1 MKTITD
7 QNNPGLTK
15 GDALHGYTIK
25 AIAPLQVID
34 SVLYEL
40 EHDAT
45 GAKHVHISNNDAE
58 NTFSVAFKTVPQ
70 DSTGVAHILEHTALC
85 GSRQFPVRDPFFSM
99 LKRSLST
106 FMNAFTASD
115 WTMYPFA
122 TLNRKD
128 FYNLADVYLDSAF
141 YPNIDELSFKQEGHR
156 LEIEPIAS
164 ETDHSRLVY
173 KGVVYN
179 EMKGAM
185 SSPNQVMARF
195 LMNALYPDVTYR
207 HNSGGEPAVIPS
219 LTHAELIAFHR
230 RHYHPGN
237 AFFYTYGNLPLNE
250 HLRFINTKILSH
262 FGRIDPKTDVPRQ
275 PRWLKPRTASH
286 PYPLGSNENP
296 EKKYQ
301 VCVAW
306 LCADIRDSFEVL
318 VLTLLEQI
326 LLGNSSS
333 PLRRALIESGLGSAL
348 SDGSGFDPD
357 NRDTLFACGLKDVK
371 KTDAHAIETVISDVL
386 NHLVDNGIEAERIE
400 SAIHQLEF
408 HRKEVTNTP
417 YPYGIKLLLSFGS
430 SWFHGGTP
438 SKHLNI
444 DADLK
449 KLREALAKGNFFEN
463 RITQYFLGN
472 PHKLLFTL
480 TPDQTLAAKE
490 TERVAQELAALKRQL
505 TPADLNK
512 IAADAD
518 ALKQLQETGEDLSC
532 LPTLALNEIPPS
544 IQKVKADNA
553 FSDTSAICYTQPT
566 AGIVY
571 FTAAAGAG
579 ALPQELLPLISLFC
593 SALPRMGTAKRN
605 YAQMAQRISLYT
617 GGIGLAPVVRTG
629 FDADEGC
636 IPFTTFGGKCLERNQ
651 ANMFSIIE
659 ELLCQYAFT
668 DSERLKSILFEYR
681 AGLEAMVVQNG
692 HHLAMAL
699 ACRHFSPTLALSES
713 WQGIHQLKRIKALTD
728 QIANPEL
735 CESRLEQVAADLAQI
750 GQLLFKREN
759 FKMGLVGEEQALHDA
774 EPTVAALQNLI
785 QTGAKNGFT
794 PPSLNEYAKESHR
807 EGWSTA
813 TAVAFVASAFKT
825 VRLNHKDA
833 AALSVIAK
841 LMRSLYLHR
850 EIREKGGAYGGFALY
865 NSSEGVFALAS
876 YRDPHIINTLDV
888 FAKAADF
895 ICSGRYTDEDI
906 KEAILQVCSV
916 IDKPDTP
923 ATAARKDFY
932 RNLVSLSDETREQY
946 KTRLLALTRKDVVR
960 AAQKYFDRQVNAP
973 CVAVIAGEEQLQNA
987 NAKVSESGLGEHA
1000 LTIEEI

>member
-40 EHDAT
+40 EHDTT
-45 GAKHVHISNNDAE
+45 GARHIHISNKDAE

-115 WTMYPFA
+115 WTMYPFS
-122 TLNRKD
+122 TQNSKD

-156 LEIEPIAS
+156 LEIEQ
-164 ETDHSRLVY
+164 ETQSDNSRLVY

-185 SSPNQVMARF
+185 SSPNQVMARS

-207 HNSGGEPAVIPS
+207 HNSGGEPSVIPS
-219 LTHAELIAFHR
+219 LTHADLVTFHH
-230 RHYHPGN
+230 RHYHPSN
-237 AFFYTYGNLPLNE
+237 AFFYTYGNLPLE
-250 HLRFINTKILSH
+250 KHLQFINTKILSH
-262 FGRIDPKTDVPRQ
+262 FERIDPRTDVPRQ
-275 PRWLKPRTASH
+275 PRWSEPRTASY
-286 PYPLGSNENP
+286 PYPLGPNENP

-306 LCADIRDSFEVL
+306 LCADIKDSFEVL

-371 KTDAHAIETVISDVL
+371 KTDAPAIETIISDVL
-386 NHLVDNGIEAERIE
+386 NNLSSNGIESERIE
-400 SAIHQLEF
+400 SAIHQIEF

-417 YPYGIKLLLSFGS
+417 YPYGIKLLLMFAGN
-430 SWFHGGTP
+430 WFHGGEP
-438 SKHLNI
+438 SKNLNI

-449 KLREALAKGNFFEN
+449 KLRAALEQGNFLEN
-463 RITQYFLGN
+463 RIKQYFLEN
-472 PHKLLFTL
+472 SHRVLFTL

-490 TERVAQELAALKRQL
+490 TELTEQELDDLKNQL
-505 TPADLNK
+505 DEADLKK
-512 IAADAD
+512 IASDTD
-518 ALKQLQETGEDLSC
+518 ALKKLQETGEDLSC

-544 IQKVKADNA
+544 IQKIKSDNT
-553 FSDTSAICYTQPT
+553 FSDASATCYTQPT

-571 FTAAAGAG
+571 FAAATGAG
-579 ALPQELLPLISLFC
+579 ALPQKLLPLTSLFC
-593 SALPRMGTAKRN
+593 STLPRMGTAKRD

-617 GGIGLAPVVRTG
+617 GGIGLAPAVRTC
-629 FDADEGC
+629 FDTSQSC
-636 IPFTTFGGKCLERNQ
+636 IPFTAFSGKCLERNQ
-651 ANMFSIIE
+651 AKMFAIIE

-668 DSERLKSILFEYR
+668 DLDRLKSILFEYR
-681 AGLEAMVVQNG
+681 AGLESMVVQNG

-699 ACRHFSPTLALSES
+699 SCRHFSPTLALSEI
-713 WQGIHQLKRIKALTD
+713 WQGIHQLKSIKALTD
-728 QIANPEL
+728 RIANPEL
-735 CESRLEQVAADLAQI
+735 AENQLEQVAADLVEI
-750 GQLLFKREN
+750 GQILFKQEN
-759 FKMGLVGEEQALHDA
+759 FKMGLVGEESMLSDAVPAVTALRN
-774 EPTVAALQNLI
+774 QI

-794 PPSLNEYAKESHR
+794 PPNLSKSEKESNR

-813 TAVAFVASAFKT
+813 TAVAFVASTFKT

-833 AALSVIAK
+833 PALSVVAK
-841 LMRSLYLHR
+841 LLRSLYLHR

-865 NSSEGVFALAS
+865 NGSEGVFSLAS
-876 YRDPHIINTLDV
+876 YRDPHIVNTLDV

-906 KEAILQVCSV
+906 KEAVLQVCSV

-923 ATAARKDFY
+923 AAAARKAFY
-932 RNLVSLSDETREQY
+932 RNLISLSDETREQY

-960 AAQKYFDRQVNAP
+960 VAQKYFDRQSNAP
-973 CVAVIAGEEQLQNA
+973 AIAVIAGKEQLQNA
-987 NAKVSESGLGEHA
+987 NAKLGEQA
-1000 LTIEEI
+1000 LTLEEI

>member
-1 MKTITD
+1 MEKITD
-7 QNNPGLTK
+7 LNNPGLAL
-15 GDALHGYTIK
+15 GDAIHGYTIK

-45 GAKHVHISNNDAE
+45 CAKHVHISNNDAE

-115 WTMYPFA
+115 WTMYPFT

-156 LEIEPIAS
+156 LEIELMTAEP
-164 ETDHSRLVY
+164 DHPGLVY

-185 SSPNQVMARF
+185 SSPNQVMARS

-219 LTHAELIAFHR
+219 LTHADLVAFHQ
-230 RHYHPGN
+230 RHYHPSN
-237 AFFYTYGNLPLNE
+237 AFFYTYGNLPLKE
-250 HLRFINTKILSH
+250 HLQFINTKILSH
-262 FGRIDPKTDVPRQ
+262 FERIDPQTDVPRQ
-275 PRWLKPRTASH
+275 PRWIKPRTAFY
-286 PYPLGSNENP
+286 PYPLGPNENP

-306 LCADIRDSFEVL
+306 LTADIRDSFEVL

-371 KTDAHAIETVISDVL
+371 KTDAPAIETIISDVL
-386 NHLVDNGIEAERIE
+386 NHLSDNGIEAERIE

-417 YPYGIKLLLSFGS
+417 YPYGIKLLLTFGS
-430 SWFHGGTP
+430 SWFHGGAP
-438 SKHLNI
+438 SKNLNI

-449 KLREALAKGNFFEN
+449 KLREALARGNFFEN
-463 RITQYFLGN
+463 RIKQYFLEN
-472 PHKLLFTL
+472 PHRVLFTL
-480 TPDQTLAAKE
+480 TPDQTMATQEA
-490 TERVAQELAALKRQL
+490 ERVKQELTAMKRKL
-505 TPADLNK
+505 TQADLDK
-512 IAADAD
+512 ITSDAK

-544 IQKVKADNA
+544 IQKVKAHNA
-553 FSDTSAICYTQPT
+553 YSGASAICYAQPT

-579 ALPQELLPLISLFC
+579 ALPRELLPLTSLFC
-593 SALPRMGTAKRN
+593 SALPRMGTAKRD

-617 GGIGLAPVVRTG
+617 GGIGLAPIVRTC
-629 FDADEGC
+629 FDAGEGC
-636 IPFTTFGGKCLERNQ
+636 IPFTTFAGKCLERNQ
-651 ANMFSIIE
+651 ADMFAIIE

-668 DSERLKSILFEYR
+668 DTDRLKSILFEYR

-699 ACRHFSPTLALSES
+699 ACRRFSPTLALSEI

-728 QIANPEL
+728 LIANPERS
-735 CESRLEQVAADLAQI
+735 ESSLEQVAADLTQI
-750 GQLLFKREN
+750 GQILFKQEN
-759 FKMGLVGEEQALHDA
+759 FKMGLVGEESLLYDA
-774 EPTVAALQNLI
+774 VPTIAALRQQI
-785 QTGAKNGFT
+785 QTGAENGFI
-794 PPSLNEYAKESHR
+794 PPNLNEYEKESHR
-807 EGWSTA
+807 EGWSTS
-813 TAVAFVASAFKT
+813 TAVAFVANAFKT

-833 AALSVIAK
+833 PALSVISK
-841 LMRSLYLHR
+841 LLRPLYLHR

-865 NSSEGVFALAS
+865 NSSEGIFSLAS
-876 YRDPHIINTLDV
+876 YRDPHIVNTLDV
-888 FAKAADF
+888 FNKAANF

-923 ATAARKDFY
+923 AAAARKAFY
-932 RNLVSLSDETREQY
+932 RDLISLSDETREQY
-946 KTRLLALTRKDVVR
+946 KTRLLALTRKDVIRV
-960 AAQKYFDRQVNAP
+960 AEKYFDQQVNAP
-973 CVAVIAGEEQLQNA
+973 AVAVIASEEQLQNA
-987 NAKVSESGLGEHA
+987 NAKLGEHA